1 MAQRLTILAVL
12 LRTAHALVCRAPAM
26 AAAPTR
32 TSTVL
37 MADVAPDHE
46 EKVAKALK
54 AMTGFANSYCKNTG
68 TTYCEDLS
76 IPAVRYSLGASAA
89 ARPTRTCGPAL
100 VPHCVGAGGAQRVG
114 GAQGDAGR
122 PTMPVPALRGQ
133 GGGGQGRLLELS
145 LRAHARA
152 ARLPLHVHRFRAPA
166 TTCGSAV
173 PPHARHTEA
182 EQGVCAQ
189 ALPNGGQRVRGP
201 GESRRRRGG
210 EADHRWYVHPV
221 NGPRCRMH
229 DFLAG
234 RSRRARVR
242 GARRKPCAE
251 GARQRRPSASQS
263 PPPPTP

>member
-1 MAQRLTILAVL
+1 MALRLTILVVL
-12 LRTAHALVCRAPAM
+12 LSWRTAHALVCRAPAM

-32 TSTVL
+32 TSAVL

-114 GAQGDAGR
+114 GAQSDAGR
-122 PTMPVPALRGQ
+122 PTLPVPALRGQ

-152 ARLPLHVHRFRAPA
+152 ARLPLHVHRSRAPA
-166 TTCGSAV
+166 TTWGAPC
-173 PPHARHTEA
+173 PHTPGTPRLSKACVRRLFLTEDNEFAGPENHVDVA
-182 EQGVCAQ
+182 EVKRITDGMSI
-189 ALPNGGQRVRGP
+189 L
-201 GESRRRRGG
+201 
-210 EADHRWYVHPV
+210 
-221 NGPRCRMH
+221 
-229 DFLAG
+229 
-234 RSRRARVR
+234 
-242 GARRKPCAE
+242 
-251 GARQRRPSASQS
+251 
-263 PPPPTP
+263 

>member
-1 MAQRLTILAVL
+1 MAGRLTILVVL
-12 LRTAHALVCRAPAM
+12 LSWRTAHALVCRAPAM

-32 TSTVL
+32 TSAVL
-37 MADVAPDHE
+37 MADVAPDHD

-114 GAQGDAGR
+114 GAQSDAGR
-122 PTMPVPALRGQ
+122 PTLPVPALRGQ

-152 ARLPLHVHRFRAPA
+152 ARLPLHVHRSRAPA
-166 TTCGSAV
+166 TTWGAPC
-173 PPHARHTEA
+173 PHTPGTPRLSKACVRRLFLTEDNEFAGPENHVDVA
-182 EQGVCAQ
+182 EVKRITDGMSI
-189 ALPNGGQRVRGP
+189 L
-201 GESRRRRGG
+201 
-210 EADHRWYVHPV
+210 
-221 NGPRCRMH
+221 
-229 DFLAG
+229 
-234 RSRRARVR
+234 
-242 GARRKPCAE
+242 
-251 GARQRRPSASQS
+251 
-263 PPPPTP
+263 

>member
-1 MAQRLTILAVL
+1 MAQRLTILVVL

-32 TSTVL
+32 TLAVL

-114 GAQGDAGR
+114 GAQSDAGR
-122 PTMPVPALRGQ
+122 PTLPVPALRGQ

-152 ARLPLHVHRFRAPA
+152 ARLPLHVHRSRHAAHAPA
-166 TTCGSAV
+166 T
-173 PPHARHTEA
+173 P
-182 EQGVCAQ
+182 
-189 ALPNGGQRVRGP
+189 ALPP
-201 GESRRRRGG
+201 PCSC
-210 EADHRWYVHPV
+210 DPV
-221 NGPRCRMH
+221 WC
-229 DFLAG
+229 AG
-234 RSRRARVR
+234 S
-242 GARRKPCAE
+242 
-251 GARQRRPSASQS
+251 S
-263 PPPPTP
+263 

>member
-1 MAQRLTILAVL
+1 MAHRLTILVVL
-12 LRTAHALVCRAPAM
+12 LSWRTAHALVCRAPAM

-32 TSTVL
+32 TSAVL
-37 MADVAPDHE
+37 MADVAPDHD

-114 GAQGDAGR
+114 GAQSDAGR
-122 PTMPVPALRGQ
+122 PTLPVPALRGQ

-152 ARLPLHVHRFRAPA
+152 ARLPLHVHRSRAPA
-166 TTCGSAV
+166 PTRPA
-173 PPHARHTEA
+173 H
-182 EQGVCAQ
+182 
-189 ALPNGGQRVRGP
+189 RG
-201 GESRRRRGG
+201 
-210 EADHRWYVHPV
+210 
-221 NGPRCRMH
+221 
-229 DFLAG
+229 
-234 RSRRARVR
+234 
-242 GARRKPCAE
+242 
-251 GARQRRPSASQS
+251 
-263 PPPPTP
+263 

>member
-1 MAQRLTILAVL
+1 MSALLAAAGMAQRLTILVVL
-12 LRTAHALVCRAPAM
+12 LRTAHALVCRAPTM

-32 TSTVL
+32 TSAVL

-114 GAQGDAGR
+114 GAQSDAGR
-122 PTMPVPALRGQ
+122 PTLPVPALRGQ

-152 ARLPLHVHRFRAPA
+152 ARLPLHVHRSRAPA
-166 TTCGSAV
+166 TTWGAPC
-173 PPHARHTEA
+173 PHTPGTPRLSKACVRRLFLTEDNEFAGPENHVDVA
-182 EQGVCAQ
+182 EVKRITDGMSI
-189 ALPNGGQRVRGP
+189 L
-201 GESRRRRGG
+201 
-210 EADHRWYVHPV
+210 
-221 NGPRCRMH
+221 
-229 DFLAG
+229 
-234 RSRRARVR
+234 
-242 GARRKPCAE
+242 
-251 GARQRRPSASQS
+251 
-263 PPPPTP
+263 

>member
-1 MAQRLTILAVL
+1 MSALLAAAGMAQRLTILVVL

-32 TSTVL
+32 TSAVL

-114 GAQGDAGR
+114 GAQSDAGR
-122 PTMPVPALRGQ
+122 PTLPVPALREQ

-152 ARLPLHVHRFRAPA
+152 ARLPLHVHRSRAPA
-166 TTCGSAV
+166 TTWGAPC
-173 PPHARHTEA
+173 PHTPGTPRLSKACVRRLFLTEDNEFAGPENHVDVA
-182 EQGVCAQ
+182 EVKRITDGMSI
-189 ALPNGGQRVRGP
+189 L
-201 GESRRRRGG
+201 
-210 EADHRWYVHPV
+210 
-221 NGPRCRMH
+221 
-229 DFLAG
+229 
-234 RSRRARVR
+234 
-242 GARRKPCAE
+242 
-251 GARQRRPSASQS
+251 
-263 PPPPTP
+263 

>member
-1 MAQRLTILAVL
+1 MSALLAAAGMAQRLTILVVL

-32 TSTVL
+32 TSAVL

-76 IPAVRYSLGASAA
+76 IPAVRYSLGISSSQAHTHTRPSARSHSA
-89 ARPTRTCGPAL
+89 TRSA
-100 VPHCVGAGGAQRVG
+100 AGGAQRVG

-122 PTMPVPALRGQ
+122 PTLPVPALRGQ

-152 ARLPLHVHRFRAPA
+152 ARLPLHVHRSRAPA
-166 TTCGSAV
+166 TTWGAPC
-173 PPHARHTEA
+173 PHTPGTPRLSKACVRRLFLTEDNEFAGPENHVDVA
-182 EQGVCAQ
+182 EVKRITDGMSI
-189 ALPNGGQRVRGP
+189 L
-201 GESRRRRGG
+201 
-210 EADHRWYVHPV
+210 
-221 NGPRCRMH
+221 
-229 DFLAG
+229 
-234 RSRRARVR
+234 
-242 GARRKPCAE
+242 
-251 GARQRRPSASQS
+251 
-263 PPPPTP
+263 